1 MASPNAADALA
12 IRSEQAKTPP
22 QIVKDIRSMEKEFAK
37 AMPRGEEAVQLVRDA
52 ITVVN
57 KTPKLAECEPTSVL
71 GSLMTC
77 AQLGLRP
84 AVLGEAFVLPFW
96 DSKTGGYAAQL
107 IIGYPGYIR
116 LALESQLVDSLM
128 PRLVHEEDDFDVDYG
143 VSDTLIHKPARG
155 KLRGPVTDYY
165 ALAKLRSGG
174 HSFFVMNRFEME
186 EHRDRF
192 ATTRAKP
199 AKGEAKGRIYG
210 PWVDHFDAMS
220 MKTTVRLL
228 AKYLPKTP
236 RLAVARYVDGGL
248 RLNLNPQA
256 DPAEVTEH
264 PTVEGTIVPPDE
276 TDGTLDPN
284 APITD
289 DMRIR
294 LMTLA
299 TDMGQ
304 DRPERIAYYQ
314 QVTGRN
320 SVESVKGLK
329 VGEAAKLIQA
339 YESWKRQSEPA

>member
-1 MASPNAADALA
+1 MANPTTAADALA
-12 IRSEQAKTPP
+12 LRNEQAKQPP

-57 KTPKLAECEPTSVL
+57 KTPKLAECETTSVL

-128 PRLVHEEDDFDVDYG
+128 PRLVHAEDEFDVDYG
-143 VSDTLIHKPARG
+143 VNDTLIHKPARG
-155 KLRGPVTDYY
+155 KLRGDVTDYY
-165 ALAKLRSGG
+165 AIAKFRSGG
-174 HSFFVMNRFEME
+174 HAFFVMNRPEVE

-192 ATTRAKP
+192 ATTKTRAGK
-199 AKGEAKGRIYG
+199 IFG
-210 PWVDHFDAMS
+210 PWVDHFDAMGQ
-220 MKTTVRLL
+220 KTTIRML

-236 RLAVARYVDGGL
+236 RLAIARYVDGGL
-248 RLNLNPQA
+248 RLNLNPEA
-256 DPAEVTEH
+256 DATDVTEH
-264 PTVEGTIVPPDE
+264 PTVEGTIVPPDNTE
-276 TDGTLDPN
+276 TSGTLDPN

-289 DMRIR
+289 DMRVR
-294 LMTLA
+294 LMALA

-320 SVESVKGLK
+320 SIESVKNLK
-329 VGEAAKLIQA
+329 VGEAVKLIRA
-339 YESWKRQSEPA
+339 YESWKQQSEPQ

>member
-1 MASPNAADALA
+1 MAGQPTTAADALA
-12 IRSEQAKTPP
+12 LRNDQAKTPP
-22 QIVKDIRSMEKEFAK
+22 QIVKDIRSMEKEFGK

-128 PRLVHEEDDFDVDYG
+128 PRLVHEEDEFDVDYG
-143 VSDTLIHKPARG
+143 VNDTLIHKPARG

-165 ALAKLRSGG
+165 SIAKYRSGG
-174 HSFFVMNRFEME
+174 HSFFVMNRPEME

-192 ATTRAKP
+192 ATTKTRAGK
-199 AKGEAKGRIYG
+199 IFG
-210 PWVDHFDAMS
+210 PWADHFDAMGQ
-220 MKTTVRLL
+220 KTTIRLH
-228 AKYLPKTP
+228 AKYMPKTP
-236 RLAVARYVDGGL
+236 RLFIASHVDGSL
-248 RLNLNPQA
+248 RLNLDPKAN
-256 DPAEVTEH
+256 PAEVSEH
-264 PTVEGTIVPPDE
+264 PTVDGVVLTPEEVEGAE
-276 TDGTLDPN
+276 TLDPN
-284 APITD
+284 APIND
-289 DMRIR
+289 DMRVR
-294 LMTLA
+294 LMALA

-320 SVESVKGLK
+320 SIESVKDLK
-329 VGEAAKLIQA
+329 VGEAAKLIRA

>member
-1 MASPNAADALA
+1 MANPTSAADALA
-12 IRSEQAKTPP
+12 LRNEQAKTPP

-96 DSKTGGYAAQL
+96 DSKSSGYQAQL

-128 PRLVHEEDDFDVDYG
+128 PRLVHEEDEFDVDYG

-155 KLRGPVTDYY
+155 RLRGPVTDYY
-165 ALAKLRSGG
+165 AISKFRSGG
-174 HSFFVMNRFEME
+174 HAFFVMNRPEVE

-192 ATTRAKP
+192 ATTKTRAGK
-199 AKGEAKGRIYG
+199 IFG
-210 PWVDHFDAMS
+210 PWVDHFDAMGQ
-220 MKTTVRLL
+220 KTTIRML

-248 RLNLNPQA
+248 RLDLNPKA
-256 DPAEVTEH
+256 DAADVTEH
-264 PTVEGTIVPPDE
+264 PTVEGTVVPPDE

-289 DMRIR
+289 DMRVR
-294 LMTLA
+294 LMALA

-320 SVESVKGLK
+320 SIESVKDLK
-329 VGEAAKLIQA
+329 VGEAAKLIRA
-339 YESWKRQSEPA
+339 YENWKRQSEPQ

>member
-12 IRSEQAKTPP
+12 LRTEQAKTPP

-143 VSDTLIHKPARG
+143 VNDTLIHKPARG
-155 KLRGPVTDYY
+155 RLRGPVTDYY

-174 HSFFVMNRFEME
+174 HSFFVMNRPEVE

-192 ATTRAKP
+192 ATTKTRAGK
-199 AKGEAKGRIYG
+199 IFG
-210 PWVDHFDAMS
+210 PWVDHFDS
-220 MKTTVRLL
+220 MGQKTVIRLL

-236 RLAVARYVDGGL
+236 RLAVASHVDGSL
-248 RLNLNPQA
+248 RLDLNPKA
-256 DPAEVTEH
+256 DAADVSEH

-276 TDGTLDPN
+276 TGDGTLDPN

-294 LMTLA
+294 LMALA

-320 SVESVKGLK
+320 SIESVKNLK

-339 YESWKRQSEPA
+339 YENWKRQSEPQ

>member
-57 KTPKLAECEPTSVL
+57 KTPKLAECETTSVL

-116 LALESQLVDSLM
+116 LALESQLVGSLM
-128 PRLVHEEDDFDVDYG
+128 PRLVHEEDEFDVDYG
-143 VSDTLIHKPARG
+143 VNDTLIHKPARG
-155 KLRGPVTDYY
+155 RLRGPVTDYY

-174 HSFFVMNRFEME
+174 HSFFVMNRPEVE

-192 ATTRAKP
+192 ATTKTKAGK
-199 AKGEAKGRIYG
+199 IFG
-210 PWVDHFDAMS
+210 PWVDHFDS
-220 MKTTVRLL
+220 MGQKTVIRLL

-256 DPAEVTEH
+256 DAAEVTEH

-276 TDGTLDPN
+276 TDGTLDPG

-289 DMRIR
+289 DMRVR
-294 LMTLA
+294 LMALA

-320 SVESVKGLK
+320 SVESVKNLK

-339 YESWKRQSEPA
+339 YESWKRQSEPQ